1 MIRLYSKDEVD
12 FNHNKWVLTDAKVE
26 ILEDVKGIF
35 DMDLEYPLDDRKNLS
50 QYLVKGSII
59 KSNIY
64 EWDPRGDQ
72 LFEIRK
78 VNYSIKKG
86 EKVVQ
91 VYAQAIGRAK
101 LSKNFIMGCRVPA
114 GSTRKQAIQ
123 TILNSCVEPHSFH
136 AGNLDTNTNT
146 SINLGLDEETGAV
159 IDYLDTDYMSP
170 LKALLGDTQSV
181 QSAYGGE
188 IVYNN
193 FEVNFVDERGS
204 DHSFIIKSGKNLQE
218 LQQEISDLDND
229 NFATALIMV
238 SADGLHLPNN
248 EIIYSPNAAIIG
260 NYYKVIVCDDVT
272 AVDGTEEAIN
282 VVYAQLRERA
292 AKKFADGI
300 DKFPI
305 NNTVNFIQLANTEE
319 YKKYNK
325 LFTEKCEIGNNV
337 TVEYEKA
344 NITATGRVTQI
355 KFNPNLNYGKGRI
368 IEVTVGERKRQ
379 SIVDIISDSDTAAI
393 ELNNK
398 HNENKAKI
406 KKTKTDLI
414 KYTDD
419 TKEGLIKYIGETATG
434 ILLEVRTADGDLSS
448 RIELTEE
455 GIESSVKKDEF
466 GTYIKQNYNSIVQ
479 AIEDATGTH
488 TCTFDSTGLTV
499 QNGGFQIK
507 NANGQTVLWMDT
519 KGYIK
524 VTDLILDNEAFVE
537 GSNFF
542 ESLANMETVTL
553 ANLGVNGRF
562 TIHDTDF
569 YLYYNEEGGYDLEN
583 YVRTVAYKLLE
594 DEGLV

>member
-1 MIRLYSKDEVD
+1 MIRLYKADETNFD
-12 FNHNKWVLTDAKVE
+12 HNGYVLTDAKVE
-26 ILEDVKGIF
+26 IVESVESIF
-35 DMDLEYPLDDRKNLS
+35 DMDLEYPLNDSKNLS
-50 QYLVKGSII
+50 QYLVKGNII

-64 EWDPRGDQ
+64 ESDPRGDQ
-72 LFEIRK
+72 LFEIRM
-78 VNYSIKKG
+78 VRYSIKQG
-86 EKVVQ
+86 ERIVK

-101 LSKNFIMGCRVPA
+101 LSKNFIMGCRVQP

-123 TILNSCVEPHSFH
+123 TILNSCVEPHGFH
-136 AGNLDTNTNT
+136 TGNLDTNTNT
-146 SINLGLDEETGAV
+146 SINLGLDEETGA
-159 IDYLDTDYMSP
+159 IINYLDTDYMSP

-181 QSAYGGE
+181 QFAYGGE

-193 FEVNFVDERGS
+193 FEINMVDERGI
-204 DHSFIIKSGKNLQE
+204 DNSFVIKSGKNLQE
-218 LQQEISDLDND
+218 LQQDISDLDND
-229 NFATALIMV
+229 NFATALIMK
-238 SADGLHLPNN
+238 SSDGIYLPNN
-248 EIIYSPNAAIIG
+248 EVIYSPNAATLG
-260 NYYKVIVCDDVT
+260 NYYKVITCDDVT
-272 AVDGTEEAIN
+272 AVDGSAEAIDI
-282 VVYAQLRERA
+282 VYAQLRERA

-300 DKFPI
+300 DKLPI

-319 YKKYNK
+319 YKKYSK

-355 KFNPNLNYGKGRI
+355 KFNPNLNNGKGKI
-368 IEVTVGERKRQ
+368 TEVTIGDRKKK
-379 SIVDIISDSDTAAI
+379 SILDTITNVDAAAV

-406 KKTKTDLI
+406 KKTKADLI

-419 TKEGLIKYIGETATG
+419 TKQGLITYIGETETG
-434 ILLEVRTADGDLSS
+434 ILLEVRTADEALSS

-466 GTYIKQNYNSIVQ
+466 GSMITQHYDKIVQ

-499 QNGGFQIK
+499 QNGGFKIK
-507 NANGQTVLWMDT
+507 NANGRTVLWMDT
-519 KGYIK
+519 KGFIK

-553 ANLGVNGRF
+553 ANLGINGRF
-562 TIHDTDF
+562 TINDSDF
-569 YLYYNEEGGYDLEN
+569 YIYYDGEGGYDLKN
-583 YVRTVAYKLLE
+583 YVETICYKMLE
-594 DEGLV
+594 SQGLI